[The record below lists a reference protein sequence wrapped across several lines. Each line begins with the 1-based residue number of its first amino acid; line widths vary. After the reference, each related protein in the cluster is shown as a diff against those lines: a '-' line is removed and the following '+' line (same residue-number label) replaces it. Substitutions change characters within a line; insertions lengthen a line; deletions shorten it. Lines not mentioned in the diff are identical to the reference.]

1 MKYLTQLLDKK
12 VYRQDGSLLGKT
24 TDVIAQLDARFPS
37 ISAIHVQEKE
47 SDLYIPFECVDFED
61 DPAGPNGAGN
71 LQSDLRLN
79 VPVESIPAYTL
90 PPNTLHLR
98 RDVLDKQIVDVH
110 DFRVVRVN
118 DVRLAEC
125 GVGYCVVGVDASLR
139 AMLRRFGGAI
149 SRPIEATATLLHA
162 TLRANL
168 IAWDDMQ
175 TLEPG
180 TEEGGPLRLKVSH
193 DKIARLHPAD
203 IAEIV
208 EQLTPQ
214 QRVEVL
220 ESLDDETIADAIA
233 EVDLDMQVE
242 IMQQFNLDKARDVI
256 TLMEPDDAADVLDDM
271 PESRSDDILDK
282 MNPEEAEALNRLME
296 YHEDTA
302 GGLMTTEYVA
312 IPDHHTCEDTIQ
324 SLRALAP
331 KAEMIYYVYIVDD
344 DNRLVGVLSL
354 RDLVVSPPATII
366 QNVMVKNVIRVHVD
380 DHANE
385 VAQIIGRYNLLA
397 VPVVDE
403 EERLQGIITVDDTLE
418 RLLPQERRR
427 RLPSTAWQDT
437 SND

>member
-12 VYRQDGSLLGKT
+12 VYQQDGTLLGKT
-24 TDVIAQLDARFPS
+24 IDVIAQLNARFPS
-37 ISAIHVQEKE
+37 ISAIHVQYKE
-47 SDLYIPFECVDFED
+47 SLLYIPFDCVEFED
-61 DPAGPNGAGN
+61 DPEGPSGAGN
-71 LQSDLRLN
+71 LQSDLRLTI
-79 VPVESIPAYTL
+79 PVESVPAYTL

-125 GVGYCVVGVDASLR
+125 GTGYCVVGVDASLR
-139 AMLRRFGGAI
+139 AMLRRFGVVI
-149 SRPIEATATLLHA
+149 SKPIEATAHLFHTP
-162 TLRANL
+162 LRANL

-180 TEEGGPLRLKVSH
+180 TAEDPLRLKVSH

-233 EVDLDMQVE
+233 EVDPDMQVE
-242 IMQQFNLDKARDVI
+242 IMQQLDLDKARDVI
-256 TLMEPDDAADVLDDM
+256 THMEPDDAADVLDDM
-271 PESRSDDILDK
+271 PDSRSDDILDK
-282 MNPEEAEALNRLME
+282 MNPEDAEALNRLME

-312 IPDHHTCEDTIQ
+312 IPDHITCEETIQ
-324 SLRALAP
+324 NLRALAP
-331 KAEMIYYVYIVDD
+331 RAEMIYYVYIVDD

-354 RDLVVSPPATII
+354 RDLVVSPPETII
-366 QNVMVKNVIRVHVD
+366 NNIMVKNVIRVHVD

-385 VAQIIGRYNLLA
+385 VAQVIGRYNLLA
-397 VPVVDE
+397 APVVDE
-403 EERLQGIITVDDTLE
+403 EERLLGIITVDDTLE

-427 RLPSTAWQDT
+427 RLPSTAWQDAQ
-437 SND
+437 ND